1 MSTPSQYNFPDTT
14 VSENFSRVIYFVEN
28 PATDRLFIPVNAPA
42 DQGGIEYGGA
52 GTSTSGLVGGT
63 GYSTATGTATTGGT
77 GNGLTVTTTVTTGVV
92 QTITI
97 VSGGSGYTD
106 GDTITV
112 SGGNG
117 DCTFTLGVTAASTAS
132 ENTAMQ
138 RAQSQI
144 MTGYDAASGLPWGRT
159 ELGSNA
165 TGIKEVTISQVSGG
179 TVQATAKVFSVSFD
193 VNPPGTATG
202 TITRTWVANGAGL
215 TNNAGSAVAG
225 QAAQRSFT
233 PSAPGVMTIE
243 CTVASDQAGV
253 VSNVGFTS
261 LTVTAT

>member
-14 VSENFSRVIYFVEN
+14 VSENFSRVIYFTEN

-63 GYSTATGTATTGGT
+63 GYSAATGASTTGGT
-77 GNGLTVTTTVTTGVV
+77 GSGLTVTTTVTTGVV
-92 QTITI
+92 QTVTI

-112 SGGNG
+112 SGGND
-117 DCTFTLGVTAASTAS
+117 DCTFTLGVTAASTEA
-132 ENTAMQ
+132 ENMAMQ

-144 MTGYDAASGLPWGRT
+144 MTGYDAATGLPWGRT

-165 TGIKEVTISQVSGG
+165 KGIKEVTISQVSGG
-179 TVQATAKVFSVSFD
+179 TVKNAAKVFAVAFD

-202 TITRTWVANGAGL
+202 TVTRTWIANGAGL
-215 TNNAGSAVAG
+215 TNDDGSAVGG
-225 QAAQRSFT
+225 QPTRREFT
-233 PSAPGVMTIE
+233 PTAAGVMTIQ
-243 CTVASDQAGV
+243 CTVASDQSGV
-253 VSNVGFTS
+253 VSGVGYTS
-261 LTVTAT
+261 LTVTDS